1 MKNLRK
7 TIISIIITSA
17 FLVSCSKKIHISCG
31 ISEASQIGI
40 NHLQPLVDA
49 MEKYKTDN
57 GKYPVEV
64 DISPKYIDKIPII
77 SSGDDVQYDESKFNV
92 LKNKELRGAI
102 GTNSPDG
109 NYFSLRFTTDD
120 DRICLTGKANIC
132 EYTSKTKQWICYQ

>member
-7 TIISIIITSA
+7 AIISIIITSA

-57 GKYPVEV
+57 GKYPAEV
-64 DISPKYIDKIPII
+64 AISPKYIDKIPII

-92 LKNKELRGAI
+92 LKNKELHGAI
-102 GTNSPDG
+102 GTSGQDG

-120 DRICLTGKANIC
+120 DRICLIGKANIC
-132 EYTSKTKQWICYQ
+132 EYTSETKQWRCYQ